1 MRKNPSDGQARCWMM
16 LGIGAGASML
26 LLFRDGC
33 QQDAA
38 LHFLYSRWAWRHPE
52 MFVDVWCRPL
62 FTFLYAFPAL
72 IGYQTARLLTLAISV
87 IVAWQTW
94 ELAREL
100 RLARAPLAIAFV
112 WLQPSF
118 FLFAAETMTEP
129 VFALLYV
136 IALRLLYRGWE
147 RTSMIVASLLI
158 LARPE
163 GFFLGALWAAWIL
176 QQRWRRKFEPRR
188 NEEHEEQLS
197 FFSSCSSFLRGFSS
211 WVDIALLATGA
222 ILWWLAA
229 WWITGDVMFIRHN
242 WPRDWPLVGA
252 IYGAAG
258 LLAYPARLA
267 EIVGL
272 WLIPPFLAGL
282 WRLVKRRELGP
293 MTSSFLLIF
302 LLHTVLRAYGM
313 LGSAGYPRYCIT
325 IAPAIALI
333 TLAGWNRLAE
343 LFAHVATPVR
353 IGCTAVIL
361 AASLHFNFIYSD
373 ANESSRDA
381 RAIDAVHQWFRE
393 HPQPIARFL
402 WSQPYAGI
410 AFDRDPREQILFT
423 RDRARDHELL
433 RSLPPGTLVCW
444 DSKVGPKWTGLEAQ
458 DFRDT
463 GFMELHSHSKILRGY
478 LLKRS
483 WFRFGGP
490 RSQTM
495 YLFYKN

>member
-1 MRKNPSDGQARCWMM
+1 MM
-16 LGIGAGASML
+16 LGLGAGAAML

-38 LHFLYSRWAWRHPE
+38 LHYLYSRWAWRHPE

-72 IGYQTARLLTLAISV
+72 IGYQTARLLTLAISGV
-87 IVAWQTW
+87 IAWQTW
-94 ELAREL
+94 ELAKEL
-100 RLARAPLAIAFV
+100 RMARAPLAIAFV

-147 RTSMIVASLLI
+147 RMSMIVASLMI

-163 GFFLGALWAAWIL
+163 GFFLGALWAMWIL
-176 QQRWRRKFEPRR
+176 HRRICHGGTETQRETERENSPSPHSPFR
-188 NEEHEEQLS
+188 
-197 FFSSCSSFLRGFSS
+197 FLRASVPPWLS
-211 WVDIALLATGA
+211 HSLLNLRNWMDIPLLATGA

-229 WWITGDVMFIRHN
+229 WWITGDVLFIKHN
-242 WPRDWPLVGA
+242 WPQDWPLVGA

-272 WLIPPFLAGL
+272 WLIPPFLVGL
-282 WRLVKRRELGP
+282 WHLLKRRELGP

-333 TLAGWNRLAE
+333 SLAGWNRLAE
-343 LFAHVATPVR
+343 LFAHVAMPVR
-353 IGCTAVIL
+353 VGCTAVIL
-361 AASLHFNFIYSD
+361 TASLYFNFVYAD

-393 HPQPIARFL
+393 HPRPIARFL

-423 RDRARDHELL
+423 RDRARDHDLL
-433 RSLPPGTLVCW
+433 RGLPPGTLVCW

-458 DFRDT
+458 DFRAT
-463 GFMELHSHSKILRGY
+463 GFTELHSHSTIFRGY
-478 LLKRS
+478 LLQRS